1 MGDAVKS
8 IVESISKY
16 KNLSELVVQED
27 TTQIIK
33 VNNYIN
39 KNIDLSAQELKNL
52 GLNVVTIGVGDR
64 IIDQYP
70 AKGNKITKG
79 SKIYVLTNSEKIYM
93 PSMIGW
99 TSSDAKNF
107 CNLTKLKCKI
117 EGYGT
122 VNNQSIKAGD
132 EINPEVEIHITL
144 ARKKGETDKEEKL
157 DDKTK
162 QEENKQT

>member
-1 MGDAVKS
+1 MA
-8 IVESISKY
+8 
-16 KNLSELVVQED
+16 
-27 TTQIIK
+27 
-33 VNNYIN
+33 N

-107 CNLTKLKCKI
+107 CNLTKPGDLRKTNRRDKI
-117 EGYGT
+117 
-122 VNNQSIKAGD
+122 
-132 EINPEVEIHITL
+132 
-144 ARKKGETDKEEKL
+144 
-157 DDKTK
+157 
-162 QEENKQT
+162 